1 MRYSA
6 TFACLI
12 IKTKKRLN
20 GNPLVQAFSIVIDV
34 GLKPHSFRPVSENSV
49 SFEFSQN
56 LVGIQRNLYAFILSL
71 LSNRSD
77 AEDVLQET
85 NLILC
90 KKSQEYNPDGNFRS
104 WAFNIARYQV
114 LAHLT
119 KKRRSK
125 VCFSNELTEAL
136 ASEDFDIQRHQLTQ
150 RALQICYDLLPDH
163 MREIAKMR
171 FKEDAP
177 LKEICKILNRPIGA
191 ISGTLFRI
199 RQNLIKCVQL
209 KIPQLEIEE
218 ES

>member
-1 MRYSA
+1 MSD
-6 TFACLI
+6 
-12 IKTKKRLN
+12 
-20 GNPLVQAFSIVIDV
+20 S
-34 GLKPHSFRPVSENSV
+34 SV

-56 LVGIQRNLYAFILSL
+56 LVGIQRNLYSFILSL
-71 LSNRSD
+71 LSNRND

-90 KKSQEYNPDGNFRS
+90 RKSKEYDPDGNFRS

-119 KKRRSK
+119 KRRRSK
-125 VCFSNELTEAL
+125 VCFSNELTEVL
-136 ASEDFDIQRHQLTQ
+136 ASEDFDIRQHQLTQ
-150 RALQICYDLLPDH
+150 KALQACYDLLPDH
-163 MREIAKMR
+163 MREIAKLR
-171 FKEDAP
+171 FKEDASM
-177 LKEICKILNRPIGA
+177 KEICKTLNRPIGA

-209 KIPQLEIEE
+209 KVPQLEIEE